1 MLKNYLVNETKIF
14 FAGMPAGGK
23 KALDFTLNNYFPVSG
38 LVLNCPVI
46 SQDVTDEMI
55 KEFVEKNKK
64 LGIITGEND
73 FALEGQKSLVNTLD
87 SLGGQTKMFITK
99 DMGHS
104 FPENFTLLL
113 DEFLKW
119 VIE

>member
-1 MLKNYLVNETKIF
+1 MNLFV
-14 FAGMPAGGK
+14 
-23 KALDFTLNNYFPVSG
+23 PVSG
-38 LVLNCPVI
+38 LVLNCPVVPTVADNFMTQYVI
-46 SQDVTDEMI
+46 A
-55 KEFVEKNKK
+55 KNK

-73 FALEGQKSLVNTLD
+73 FALKGQKSLVNTLD